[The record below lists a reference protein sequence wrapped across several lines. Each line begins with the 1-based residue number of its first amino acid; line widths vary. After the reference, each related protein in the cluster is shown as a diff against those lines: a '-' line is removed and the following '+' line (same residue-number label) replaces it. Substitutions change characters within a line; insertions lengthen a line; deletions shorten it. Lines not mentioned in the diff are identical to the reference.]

1 MDFVF
6 LENKKICG
14 RSSEIYG
21 DSGNSA
27 IITAYGVWRA
37 RKFETVSI
45 SEVIKMRFANFEEV
59 ISQVRRGKPIKV
71 SIAAAHDNDVLTAVK
86 RAIELD
92 LVEPFFVGN
101 ELELKELASQMG
113 FDITSFEVYHT
124 HTEEE
129 SAYIAAKLADE
140 GRTQMIMKGFIN
152 STPFL
157 KGVLHKDFSLRTG
170 RILSHLAAFE
180 ITGFDRL
187 FYMTDGGLN
196 ILPDIQQ
203 KEQILENSIR
213 FLHLLGLETP
223 KVALLSANERVNHKM
238 PVTIDCQLLAQKAK
252 MGRFGSVIMEGPLPL
267 DLAIS
272 KESLYHKGIQSE
284 IDGEAD
290 LFLVPTIEAGNI
302 FGKAIT
308 YFAKG
313 TMAGVVLGA
322 RVPLILNS
330 RSDSAKAKLASIA
343 FSVLAVQRGFSQ

>member
-1 MDFVF
+1 MRFPNYEAV
-6 LENKKICG
+6 
-14 RSSEIYG
+14 
-21 DSGNSA
+21 
-27 IITAYGVWRA
+27 ITQA
-37 RKFETVSI
+37 RKGSPV
-45 SEVIKMRFANFEEV
+45 
-59 ISQVRRGKPIKV
+59 KV
-71 SIAAAHDNDVLTAVK
+71 SIAAAHDDDVLAAVK
-86 RAIELD
+86 RAVELD

-101 ELELKELASQMG
+101 EQELREMTSQMG
-113 FDITSFEVYHT
+113 FDISDFEVYNT

-129 SAYIAAKLADE
+129 SAYIAAKLANE
-140 GRTQMIMKGFIN
+140 GKTQLIMKGFIN

-170 RILSHLAAFE
+170 RILSHMSAFE
-180 ITGFDRL
+180 IPGFDRL

-196 ILPDIQQ
+196 ILPDMQQ
-203 KEQILENSIR
+203 KEQILENAIN

-223 KVALLSANERVNHKM
+223 KVALLSANERVNNKM
-238 PVTIDCQLLAQKAK
+238 PVTVDCQQLAQKAK
-252 MGRFGSVIMEGPLPL
+252 SGQFGSVVMEGPLPL

-322 RVPLILNS
+322 KVPLILNS

-343 FSVLAVQRGFSQ
+343 LSVIAAQKGLSK